1 MNHGGRANTKL
12 PPLTWPPCFLLSFFF
27 SSFFLICEYYFRS
40 HRRFRAASATF
51 SGLAGRARFPA
62 ARLLFDTCVYRKCEK
77 TTKSIR
83 TEHVRRDNRSR
94 VYKKTAIYCIDEW
107 LNRRVDASLQT
118 ALNAPVKMV
127 SFGKSEIPPAIQ
139 IYGLIPISME
149 PCAPDT
155 RKTRRQTPSVKNVIL
170 KWWLAVDY

>member
-1 MNHGGRANTKL
+1 M
-12 PPLTWPPCFLLSFFF
+12 
-27 SSFFLICEYYFRS
+27 
-40 HRRFRAASATF
+40 
-51 SGLAGRARFPA
+51 
-62 ARLLFDTCVYRKCEK
+62 YRKCEK

-127 SFGKSEIPPAIQ
+127 SFGKSEIPPAIR

-170 KWWLAVDY
+170 KWWLAVDYWYFIMRCAFFFFTLDFRVTPVTEMKHKTVDIIKFNFFITGTLSKDKWNGSNG